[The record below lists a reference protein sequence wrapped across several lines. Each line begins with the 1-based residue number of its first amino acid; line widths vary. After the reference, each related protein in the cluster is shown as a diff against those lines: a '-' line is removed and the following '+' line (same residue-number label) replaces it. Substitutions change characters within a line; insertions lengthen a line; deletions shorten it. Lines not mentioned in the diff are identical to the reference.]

1 MKITKSNLEAKKLY
15 KAWRIDPKVIPY
27 KIWIQ
32 GLNVE
37 LEHGSQFK
45 RSNITKDNL
54 LMTSKIVMAHLFE
67 FPDYYQRLEEM
78 EKKAD
83 KYWEKRQKPS
93 LFLPK
98 ERKTSRR
105 TSRRKSRKSRKSK
118 K

>member
-1 MKITKSNLEAKKLY
+1 MKITKSNIEAKKLY

-27 KIWIQ
+27 KLWMQ

-37 LEHGSQFK
+37 LEHGSKFK
-45 RSNITKDNL
+45 RTNITKDSL

-67 FPDYYQRLEEM
+67 SPDYYQRLEKM
-78 EKKAD
+78 EKEMD
-83 KYWEKRQKPS
+83 KYWEKHQKPS

-105 TSRRKSRKSRKSK
+105 KSKKSRKSK